1 VHHQERRREIQDIF
15 NSRLENIYLENDI
28 TFGKARQYRS
38 IAQVLD
44 DEKEVVLEREDI
56 KQQSAKIM
64 ELLKLANKKWEE
76 DEKAAEDVER
86 EAPPVDVQD
95 KRAKMV
101 ERLARPKRV
110 IS

>member
-1 VHHQERRREIQDIF
+1 
-15 NSRLENIYLENDI
+15 
-28 TFGKARQYRS
+28 
-38 IAQVLD
+38 VLD

-64 ELLKLANKKWEE
+64 DLLKLANKKWEE
-76 DEKAAEDVER
+76 DEKAAEGVER